1 LNDGIYVVH
10 IATDKGAINRRVI
23 VQKWKKY

>member
-10 IATDKGAINRRVI
+10 IETELGAINRKVI

>member
-1 LNDGIYVVH
+1 LNEGIYVVH
-10 IATDKGAINRRVI
+10 IESNQGAINRKVI

>member
-1 LNDGIYVVH
+1 LNEGIYLVH
-10 IATDKGAINRRVI
+10 IETDRGAINRKVI

>member
-10 IATDKGAINRRVI
+10 IETDQGVINRKVI